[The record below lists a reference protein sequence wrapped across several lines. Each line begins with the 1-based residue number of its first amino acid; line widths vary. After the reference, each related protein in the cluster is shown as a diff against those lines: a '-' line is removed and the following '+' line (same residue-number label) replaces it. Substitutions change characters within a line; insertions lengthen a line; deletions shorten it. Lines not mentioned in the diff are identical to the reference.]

1 MSQSI
6 LLAIDI
12 GATSVKT
19 GAFSLEGKLLSVKSA
34 PNGPKSQP
42 DSPPEWRIWDVDE
55 IWQSICQ
62 CSKAVMA
69 MLDNPEVRG
78 IAVTGFGADGV
89 PMKKEGTILYPCI
102 SWHCSRTAAQSAQV
116 AETIDAKDLYRIT
129 GYHNY
134 PINTFNRFLWLK
146 ENAPQALDNA
156 DYWLHVQD
164 YIVYKLTGEF
174 STECTI
180 ASTEMSL
187 DLLKRNWSKQLFD
200 QFGLTTDFLSP
211 LHESGSIVGTVTT
224 EASQQ
229 SGIPI
234 GSNVV
239 TGGHDTE
246 MAIIGAGINSPETFL
261 DINGTWEILMAVTNK
276 CSPSNEDF
284 SSGLDWECH
293 AIPGWWNCQA
303 LMIAGGVIEW
313 IRNQFYRDQTDAYSI
328 MMAEAEQSPL
338 GSNNLAIIPAFVRG
352 MGPSQAYDPSGAILG
367 ITTQTNRE
375 DIARATF
382 ECLSYQFYQQ
392 IEAIERSFGVHA
404 QSVRVTGGGQKNPF
418 WMQMKADISGR
429 ALDVLQDIE
438 STMLGAA
445 ILAGIGS
452 GVYAGLD
459 EALQTV
465 HIPTEL
471 VVPDMSRH
479 QQYKERY
486 QSVVSK
492 LPPQMETAFQTI
504 HSKS

>member
-19 GAFSLEGKLLSVKSA
+19 GAFSYEGKLLAVKSA
-34 PNGPKSQP
+34 PNGPKLQP
-42 DSPPEWRIWDVDE
+42 DSPPDWRIWDVDE
-55 IWQSICQ
+55 IWLSICQ
-62 CSKAVMA
+62 CSTAVMEK
-69 MLDNPEVRG
+69 LGNPAVQG

-89 PMKKEGTILYPCI
+89 PMKKDGTILYPCI
-102 SWHCSRTAAQSAQV
+102 SWHCSRTAAQSARV
-116 AETIDAKDLYRIT
+116 SDSIGAKDLYTIT

-134 PINTFNRFLWLK
+134 PINTFIRFLWLQ
-146 ENAPQALDNA
+146 ENAPQALEQA

-187 DLLKRNWSKQLFD
+187 DLSKRNWSHQLFD

-234 GSNVV
+234 GSTVV

-261 DINGTWEILMAVTNK
+261 DINGTWEILMAVTNR
-276 CSPSNEDF
+276 CSPSVEDF

-313 IRNQFYRDQTDAYSI
+313 IRNQFYRDQNDAYSI
-328 MMAEAEQSPL
+328 MMTEAEQSPL
-338 GSNNLAIIPAFVRG
+338 GSNNLTIIPAFVRG

-392 IEAIERSFGVHA
+392 IEAIERSFGVQAH
-404 QSVRVTGGGQKNPF
+404 SVRVTGGGQKNPF

-429 ALDVLQDIE
+429 ALDVLQDVE
-438 STMLGAA
+438 SSMLGAA

-459 EALQTV
+459 EALQAV
-465 HIPTEL
+465 HIPTEI
-471 VVPDMSRH
+471 VEPDMSRH

-486 QSVVSK
+486 QSVIST
-492 LPPQMETAFQTI
+492 LPHHMETAFQTI
-504 HSKS
+504 HNAT